1 MYPDAWGTCLCLRQ
15 CESPE
20 AAHARSLAPGST
32 EAEAGVLSCPDLLLL
47 GLQYRLGERLT
58 GFMARAPL

>member
-1 MYPDAWGTCLCLRQ
+1 MHVSRCLGNLFVS
-15 CESPE
+15 E
-20 AAHARSLAPGST
+20 ARSLAPGST